1 MRRNGWNGL
10 AAAQLDKSDNGS
22 ECEHDVEPSK
32 LQASRFHSR
41 LIRSVVSE
49 NEEGSRILAN
59 RPALHPLFRPKF
71 LDAGLE
77 MKGGVRRKAGSA
89 HFPCAVLKFNYDR

>member
-10 AAAQLDKSDNGS
+10 AAAQLDESDNGS
-22 ECEHDVEPSK
+22 EGKYDVEPSK
-32 LQASRFHSR
+32 LQAFRFHSR
-41 LIRSVVSE
+41 LILSDVPE

-71 LDAGLE
+71 LDAYLQ
-77 MKGGVRRKAGSA
+77 MKGGECREAGSA
-89 HFPCAVLKFNYDR
+89 RFPRAVLKFNYDR